1 MNALLL
7 WILGILG
14 VLILVWG
21 LTRLQ
26 RGGLAWVGF
35 GLVLGLFGL
44 GGAWLHH
51 QYGVSVFWGL
61 GVLGVLLLVW
71 ALLNLRSRLAGWIT
85 ALAVLLAL
93 TGFGS
98 IALLSSS
105 SPNLLTSGAIPDPLN
120 NFRTNP
126 AMPPTATPTT
136 PEPTPAAPAPAEPA
150 PAPTSPEPA
159 PTPPEPS
166 LPQSTPEPSPAPTPT
181 TPSPAPTPTETTP
194 PPPAQPVTSGSVRE
208 VEPSCPCLLNV
219 SVNAANPTV
228 RILQGTTEIASS
240 KLGRSSFLLEA
251 GDYTL
256 QVEAPGYRTFSALI
270 NVPRNKNLEVELVQ

>member
-7 WILGILG
+7 WVLGILG
-14 VLILVWG
+14 VLLLLWG

-26 RGGLAWVGF
+26 RGGLAWMGF
-35 GLVLGLFGL
+35 GTLLGLFGL

-51 QYGVSVFWGL
+51 LYGTPVFWGM

-71 ALLNLRSRLAGWIT
+71 ALLNLRQRRMAGWT
-85 ALAVLLAL
+85 AALAILLGL
-93 TGFGS
+93 VGFGS
-98 IALLSSS
+98 ITLLDSPN
-105 SPNLLTSGAIPDPLN
+105 PNLLTSGTIPDPLN
-120 NFRTNP
+120 NFRTGP
-126 AMPPTATPTT
+126 AIPPTAAPTPPESTGATPT
-136 PEPTPAAPAPAEPA
+136 PPVEPS
-150 PAPTSPEPA
+150 PAPTSPEPT

-166 LPQSTPEPSPAPTPT
+166 LPQPTPEPSPAP
-181 TPSPAPTPTETTP
+181 APTEPTP
-194 PPPAQPVTSGSVRE
+194 PPPAQPATSGSVRE
-208 VEPSCPCLLNV
+208 VEPSCPCLLSV

-228 RILQGTTEIASS
+228 RILQGTLEIASS

>member
-7 WILGILG
+7 WVLGILG
-14 VLILVWG
+14 VLLLLWG

-26 RGGLAWVGF
+26 RGGLAWIGF
-35 GLVLGLFGL
+35 GTLLGLFGL

-51 QYGVSVFWGL
+51 LYGTSVFWGM

-71 ALLNLRSRLAGWIT
+71 ALLNLRQRRMAGWT
-85 ALAVLLAL
+85 AALAILLGL
-93 TGFGS
+93 VGFGS
-98 IALLSSS
+98 ITLLDSP
-105 SPNLLTSGAIPDPLN
+105 SPNLLTSGTIPDPLN
-120 NFRTNP
+120 NFRTGP
-126 AMPPTATPTT
+126 AIPPTATPTT
-136 PEPTPAAPAPAEPA
+136 PEPTGAAPAPVEPS

-159 PTPPEPS
+159 PTSPEPS
-166 LPQSTPEPSPAPTPT
+166 PPQPTPEPSPAPTPT
-181 TPSPAPTPTETTP
+181 EPTP

-208 VEPSCPCLLNV
+208 VEPSCPCLLSV
-219 SVNAANPTV
+219 SVNASNPTV